1 MTKQRMKK
9 KGFAGDIDAFIG
21 QKLCVRRK
29 LLGMSQEVL
38 AEKMGITFQQVQKY
52 ENGQNRISAAR
63 LYDASKILSI
73 GVEYFYDGYEKNVPG
88 ELSMPLSSMQ
98 EGMPLLQKIADI
110 KDKKIRAD
118 AIKMCNQVLNMCG
131 HSNT

>member
-1 MTKQRMKK
+1 MTKQRIKK

-38 AEKMGITFQQVQKY
+38 AEQMGITFQQVQKY

-63 LYDASKILSI
+63 LHDASKILSI
-73 GVEYFYDGYEKNVPG
+73 GVEYFYDGYEENVPR
-88 ELSMPLSSMQ
+88 ELPMPRGSVQ
-98 EGMPLLQKIADI
+98 EAMPLLQKIADI
-110 KDKKIRAD
+110 KDKKIRTN
-118 AIKMCNQVLNMCG
+118 AIKMCYQVLDLCVG
-131 HSNT
+131 SNR